1 VQRALGSERIVLV
14 AAPAYLATAP
24 ALDAPEQLRG
34 HAGLLTARHAT
45 RWTLQGPAARSV
57 QVEPQVAMVGNE
69 SQLLIAAAEA
79 GLGITVLPHSLCA
92 AAIAAGRLQ
101 QVLPQWHAGEV
112 TTSVLLPH
120 RRGQLPGVRV
130 VVDALVAHYQLSAA
144 PAPAP
149 ARSVGPGTAKR

>member
-1 VQRALGSERIVLV
+1 VLAASPGYLA
-14 AAPAYLATAP
+14 AAPAVDT
-24 ALDAPEQLRG
+24 PEQLRA

-45 RWTLQGPAARSV
+45 RWTLHGADAHTV
-57 QVEPQVAMVGNE
+57 QVEPQVALVGNE

-92 AAIAAGRLQ
+92 AAIAAGRLR
-101 QVLPQWHAGEV
+101 QVLPAWHAGEV

-130 VVDALVAHYQLSAA
+130 VVDALVAHYQLNAA
-144 PAPAP
+144 RAPVP
-149 ARSVGPGTAKR
+149 ARSSGPGTAKR